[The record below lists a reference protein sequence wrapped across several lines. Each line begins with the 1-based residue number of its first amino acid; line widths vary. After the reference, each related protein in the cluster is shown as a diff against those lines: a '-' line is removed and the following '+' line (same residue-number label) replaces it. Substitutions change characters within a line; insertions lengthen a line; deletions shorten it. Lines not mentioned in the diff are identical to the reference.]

1 MKSNWIIAGILV
13 AGAAIAA
20 GSVMAQ
26 SDPIAQR
33 KALMKGI
40 GDAGRAPA
48 AMLKGEAF
56 ALAPVQAALK
66 AMQDAGKQGPAL
78 FPDTSK
84 TGGETAAL
92 PKIWETKNDFNA
104 KFAKLEKDATE
115 AMTTIKDE
123 ASFKAIYPALLRDC
137 GACHSDYRARR

>member
-1 MKSNWIIAGILV
+1 MKSNWIVAGILM

-33 KALMKGI
+33 KAIMKAM

-48 AMLKGEAF
+48 AMLKGEPF
-56 ALAPVQAALK
+56 ALASVQAALQ
-66 AMQDAGKQGPAL
+66 AMQAAGKQGPAL
-78 FPDTSK
+78 FPDISK
-84 TGGETAAL
+84 TGDTAAL

-115 AMTTIKDE
+115 AMSTIKDE
-123 ASFKAIYPALLRDC
+123 ASFKAVYPALLRDC